1 MSKNKLALLSFTV
14 IFAVNIH
21 AQTLKDS
28 LQHALI
34 SNPEVLFN
42 RAKTKA
48 TERGVVEVKGRY
60 YPSID
65 LSLGIGREKTENPVT
80 TAIGGASS
88 NRPMTRHESA
98 VELTQNLFA
107 GFGDYGEVQRNTHL
121 WHAQALKTVGIAED
135 LSLDVTEI
143 FLEVLKQQQLLML
156 ARENLSRHEHV
167 YQMIQ
172 KRTTAGVSRE
182 AELQQAKG
190 RLALANA
197 NYLSI
202 SNDLRDNRIS
212 FQRIVGEAPHHLL
225 WPKVPKN
232 KDLPSTLAN
241 AIQLG
246 LENHPTL
253 KSAHADIREAKAQHL
268 VAKANDY
275 PRIDLSLRA
284 AQNRNTDGLVGQNNE
299 RLAMLRLS
307 YNIFRGG
314 TDLAR
319 KQKTAY
325 QVQEAFEVRNKTV
338 IELKEKVRL
347 SWYAWLTAG
356 HRLEYLR
363 AHVEAARETREAYNE
378 QFKVGK
384 RTLLDLLDS
393 QNEYYQAQIE
403 ETKGH
408 FDEVYARYRILN
420 SIGSLL
426 PYLQGRLPI
435 AVHNN
440 DLHTS
445 HEMIHHVGLTHA
457 LEKTPVVE
465 LNNKPLRVP
474 PKDSMKHPAI
484 NKHMIHKTTT
494 SAVDS
499 ANATWYIYAKKC
511 FSQGEAKKFQA
522 KLTRHAIKSRI
533 AETKDVYWIY
543 LGPYSYR
550 AEAGLMLKTLYKR
563 LKLKGSLVAL
573 KHHYPMMHRAH
584 KK

>member
-1 MSKNKLALLSFTV
+1 MVKNKLPLLGFIV
-14 IFAVNIH
+14 FASINAQ
-21 AQTLKDS
+21 AQTLKDA

-48 TERGVVEVKGRY
+48 TEKGVFEAKGRY

-65 LSLGIGREKTENPVT
+65 VKLGLGREKTNNPIT
-80 TAIGGASS
+80 NAIGGASS
-88 NRPMTRHESA
+88 NRPMTRKESSIE
-98 VELTQNLFA
+98 VTQNLFA
-107 GFGDYGEVQRNTHL
+107 GYGDYGEIKRNTHL

-135 LSLDVTEI
+135 LSLDVTET

-156 ARENLSRHEHV
+156 ARENLSRHEYV
-167 YQMIQ
+167 YHMIQ
-172 KRTTAGVSRE
+172 KRTTAGVSRQ

-202 SNDLRDNRIS
+202 ENDLRDNRIS
-212 FQRIVGEAPHHLL
+212 FQRIVGEVPHHLS
-225 WPKVPKN
+225 WPRTPSA
-232 KDLPSTLAN
+232 KDLPSSLAN
-241 AIQLG
+241 AIQMG

-268 VAKANDY
+268 VARANDY
-275 PRIDLSLRA
+275 PRLDLLLRA
-284 AQNRNTDGLVGQNNE
+284 AQNRNLDGLVGQNNE
-299 RLAMLRLS
+299 QLAIVRLS

-314 TDLAR
+314 SDLAK

-325 QVQEAFEVRNKTV
+325 QVQEAYEVRNKT
-338 IELKEKVRL
+338 ILELKEKTRL
-347 SWYAWLTAG
+347 SWYAWITAG

-363 AHVEAARETREAYNE
+363 SHVESARETREAYGE

-426 PYLQGRLPI
+426 PFLQGRLPI

-445 HEMIHHVGLTHA
+445 HEVIHHIGLNRP
-457 LEKTPVVE
+457 LQNTPLVE
-465 LNNKPLRVP
+465 MHDKPLKAP
-474 PKDSMKHPAI
+474 PKDKLKHPAI
-484 NKHMIHKTTT
+484 HKHDIYKTTT
-494 SAVDS
+494 THVDT
-499 ANATWYIYAKKC
+499 ANTTWYIYAKKC
-511 FSQGEAKKFQA
+511 FSQTEASKVAKKLQ
-522 KLTRHAIKSRI
+522 RHAMKARV
-533 AETKDVYWIY
+533 AKTKTAYWVY
-543 LGPYSYR
+543 LGPYTYR
-550 AEAGLMLKTLYKR
+550 SEAGLMLKTLYKR

-573 KHHYPMMHRAH
+573 KHHYPRVQKAH